1 MPSATIKLFL
11 IHADA
16 RRLRTAEISN
26 WNGKALAAP
35 RTELD
40 QLLDREELSKSGVYF
55 LLGTN
60 IDTGTPH
67 AYIGEAEELRSRLK
81 GHKGKEFW
89 ISAIVFL
96 SKDENLT
103 KAHIRYLEGR
113 LIEKAKLAARH
124 TLENDKDSG
133 SKLPESDIQDMEVFL
148 EKVEQ
153 LLPVLGTDILVPIP
167 TKKTASPKTDVL
179 TFKVKDA
186 AATGQRTETGFVVFR
201 DSTAMVEERKS
212 AEQYHSFVL
221 KLRNRLVEEGV
232 LVQKGPVYV
241 FTKDHEFNSPS
252 PAASAIAG
260 GGTNGLQSW
269 KYSDGTS
276 IKDREGE

>member
-1 MPSATIKLFL
+1 MLMPAVCEPLRFPTGTARLSPRPGRNL
-11 IHADA
+11 ISS
-16 RRLRTAEISN
+16 L
-26 WNGKALAAP
+26 
-35 RTELD
+35 TERSS
-40 QLLDREELSKSGVYF
+40 QSRGFTSSSEQTF
-55 LLGTN
+55 
-60 IDTGTPH
+60 DTGTPH

-201 DSTAMVEERKS
+201 DSTG
-212 AEQYHSFVL
+212 
-221 KLRNRLVEEGV
+221 N
-232 LVQKGPVYV
+232 
-241 FTKDHEFNSPS
+241 
-252 PAASAIAG
+252 G
-260 GGTNGLQSW
+260 GGTKVRRTVPLLRAQIEKPSRRRGRT
-269 KYSDGTS
+269 GP
-276 IKDREGE
+276 EGACLRIHKRS